1 MGHPTASRMLR
12 PMQVSNTRARSD
24 IQRPAG
30 LFARVDARE
39 LLFRGLVTAVA
50 IGLVLLVALMIY
62 ELAHEALPAIR
73 KFGVGF
79 LWSTDWNPPK
89 ERFGALPFIAG
100 TLVTSLLAL
109 AFATAIGV
117 GAAVFLVEFAPGW
130 LRVPLSYT
138 IELLAAIPSVVYGL
152 WGVFVLGPWI
162 QHTAGPFL
170 LRYFAWVPF
179 VDGPAL
185 GVGILAAVLILTI
198 MILPTIVAISREVI
212 AAVPRSQREG
222 ILALGA
228 TRWEMIRIA
237 VLPYA
242 RSGVLGAAILGLA
255 RAIGETLA
263 VALVIGNSTAIP
275 HSIFSPAYTM
285 ASVIANQFREVEND
299 MHRAALIYIGLLL
312 LLITL
317 LVNAIARAL
326 VWRVTRG
333 QSTTV
338 IE

>member
-1 MGHPTASRMLR
+1 MQLSDTRSRDSIHR
-12 PMQVSNTRARSD
+12 PEGLLQRFEPAEFAFRA
-24 IQRPAG
+24 
-30 LFARVDARE
+30 F
-39 LLFRGLVTAVA
+39 VTVA
-50 IGLVLLVALMIY
+50 AFGVVLLIIAMIY
-62 ELAHEALPAIR
+62 ELTKEAWPAIHR
-73 KFGVGF
+73 FGIPF

-100 TLVTSLLAL
+100 TLVTSFLAL
-109 AFATAIGV
+109 ILGTLVGV
-117 GAAVFLVEFAPGW
+117 GAALFLVELAPGW
-130 LRVPLSYT
+130 LRGPVSYMV
-138 IELLAAIPSVVYGL
+138 ELLAAIPSVVYGL

-162 QHTAGPFL
+162 QHTAGPYIL
-170 LRYFAWVPF
+170 DYFDWVPF

-185 GVGILAAVLILTI
+185 GVGVLSAVLILTI
-198 MILPTIVAISREVI
+198 MILPTIVAISRDVI

-242 RSGVLGAAILGLA
+242 RSGILGAAILGLA

-263 VALVIGNSTAIP
+263 VALVIGNSTNVP
-275 HSIFSPAYTM
+275 DSIFSPGYTM

-299 MHRAALIYIGLLL
+299 MHLAALIYIGLLL
-312 LLITL
+312 LIITL
-317 LVNAIARAL
+317 LVNAFARLL

-333 QSTTV
+333 VVTTV

>member
-1 MGHPTASRMLR
+1 MQRTETPSR
-12 PMQVSNTRARSD
+12 PDFTRS
-24 IQRPAG
+24 AG
-30 LFARVDARE
+30 GLHIDVRE
-39 LLFRGLVTAVA
+39 WAFRGAVTLAALTVVV
-50 IGLVLLVALMIY
+50 ILVLMIGELVRTAW
-62 ELAHEALPAIR
+62 PAID
-73 KFGVGF
+73 KFGLKF
-79 LWSTDWNPPK
+79 LWTSEWNPPK

-109 AFATAIGV
+109 VVGTVIGV
-117 GAAVFLVEFAPGW
+117 GAALFLVEFAPPW
-130 LRVPLSYT
+130 VRVPVSYMV
-138 IELLAAIPSVVYGL
+138 ELLAAIPSVVYGL

-162 QHTAGPFL
+162 QKTAGPFIL
-170 LRYFAWVPF
+170 DYFSWMPF
-179 VDGPAL
+179 VKGPAL
-185 GVGILAAVLILTI
+185 SVGVLAAVLILTI
-198 MILPTIVAISREVI
+198 MILPTIIAISRDVI
-212 AAVPRSQREG
+212 LAVPRSQREG

-263 VALVIGNSTAIP
+263 VALVIGNSTNVP
-275 HSIFSPAYTM
+275 DSIFSPAYTM
-285 ASVIANQFREVEND
+285 ASVIANQFREVENS
-299 MHRAALIYIGLLL
+299 MHEAALIYIGLLL

-333 QSTTV
+333 QITTV
-338 IE
+338 VE

>member
-1 MGHPTASRMLR
+1 
-12 PMQVSNTRARSD
+12 MQISDTRARPD
-24 IQRPAG
+24 FQRPQG
-30 LFARVDARE
+30 LLAMSGRRE
-39 LLFRGLVTAVA
+39 ALFRALVTLAA
-50 IGLVLLVALMIY
+50 LSVLLLVVAMIF
-62 ELAHEALPAIR
+62 ELTHEAWPAIT
-73 KFGVGF
+73 KFGLRF
-79 LWSTDWNPPK
+79 LWTKEWNPPA

-100 TLVTSLLAL
+100 TLITSLLAL
-109 AFATAIGV
+109 AFGTVIGL
-117 GAAVFLVEFAPGW
+117 GAALFLVEFAPPW
-130 LRVPLSYT
+130 LRVPVSYMV
-138 IELLAAIPSVVYGL
+138 ELLAAIPSVVYGL

-170 LRYFAWVPF
+170 LDYFNWVPF
-179 VDGPAL
+179 VNGPAL
-185 GVGILAAVLILTI
+185 TVGIFGAVIILTI
-198 MILPTIVAISREVI
+198 MILPTIVSISRDVI

-263 VALVIGNSTAIP
+263 VALVIGNSTRVP
-275 HSIFSPAYTM
+275 DSIFSPAYTM
-285 ASVIANQFREVEND
+285 ASVIANQFLEIEND
-299 MHRAALIYIGLLL
+299 MHRAALLYVGLLL

-317 LVNAIARAL
+317 IVNAVARVL
-326 VWRVTRG
+326 VWRVTKG
-333 QSTTV
+333 QITTV